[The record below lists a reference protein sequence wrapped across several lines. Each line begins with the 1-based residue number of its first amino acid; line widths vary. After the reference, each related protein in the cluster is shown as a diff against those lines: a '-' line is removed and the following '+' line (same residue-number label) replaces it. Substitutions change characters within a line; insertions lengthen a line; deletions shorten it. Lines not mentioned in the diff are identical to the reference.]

1 MCPMPQGLFESK
13 AQQSKDVWAWN
24 VCTDQGES
32 VWSMHL
38 RLEISQRPGIC
49 SWISTVANGT
59 RVCLSLIPEDMVRTI
74 RRIVFPSSMGIATW
88 IRPGTSKRIITT
100 YLETLP
106 VTHATWCNVCDL
118 PFPPVWNLEGT
129 STLRFARR
137 LGFRLLASR
146 LSSPT
151 RRFTVMSRMLGA
163 QIASERFNTAVNTE
177 STLYISIWY
186 TRKPA
191 AYCFDFIPSEI
202 FLPPSPHHAFSA
214 CYRCRFRLQVPCLE
228 GLPISGALGDQH
240 AALLGHACLDV
251 GTSKNTYGTGGYI
264 SHSHAKWVRQSVQ
277 WNVDLFISAVWPIRI
292 YSFNLLGSKSLKMSG
307 CFMLLNTGFDPVPSK
322 HGLLTTI
329 GYKLSPEATFSA
341 SVLFVTMETWWKMM
355 KDESTSNRAVQ
366 DKPTYALEGSVACA
380 GRVVQWL
387 RDNMGII
394 SSSKARDRFAEGK
407 HNQERT
413 SKKQSLPSTY
423 VYMYI
428 YIYYTIII
436 SRWFRKLQ
444 FLSTN
449 VQSLHGIFLKI
460 GARKWWGC
468 NAAYRVATR
477 QEFVTYCITWEP
489 RRDVVTL
496 VLMCLEALSASDLP
510 GRGGAGKQSGGRLD
524 VLLFDYSTHVWTVPK
539 DPDTYGTYGAMK
551 RYRHVSSCISIPW
564 YHRIL

>member
-355 KDESTSNRAVQ
+355 KDDERWWKMNLLRTVLCRTNRPMRWKAVWHVLGEWYSGCVITWASSPPPRPGTDLQ
-366 DKPTYALEGSVACA
+366 KENT
-380 GRVVQWL
+380 
-387 RDNMGII
+387 I
-394 SSSKARDRFAEGK
+394 SKEHQK
-407 HNQERT
+407 NNPYHQRT
-413 SKKQSLPSTY
+413 
-423 VYMYI
+423 YI
-428 YIYYTIII
+428 YI
-436 SRWFRKLQ
+436 
-444 FLSTN
+444 
-449 VQSLHGIFLKI
+449 
-460 GARKWWGC
+460 
-468 NAAYRVATR
+468 
-477 QEFVTYCITWEP
+477 
-489 RRDVVTL
+489 
-496 VLMCLEALSASDLP
+496 
-510 GRGGAGKQSGGRLD
+510 
-524 VLLFDYSTHVWTVPK
+524 
-539 DPDTYGTYGAMK
+539 
-551 RYRHVSSCISIPW
+551 
-564 YHRIL
+564 